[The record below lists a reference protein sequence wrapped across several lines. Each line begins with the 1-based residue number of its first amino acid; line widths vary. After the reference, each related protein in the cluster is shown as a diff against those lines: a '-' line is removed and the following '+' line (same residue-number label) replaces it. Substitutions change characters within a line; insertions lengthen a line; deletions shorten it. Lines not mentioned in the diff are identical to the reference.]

1 MPRFRDPIRDAIA
14 KGMRYREEHRLPG
27 WNVPYLPL
35 DPRDIGRE
43 YEKDVI
49 RINSQSGKGG
59 VGYILESAYAS
70 QSARAPQRSVC
81 EGGKERFGCG
91 A

>member
-1 MPRFRDPIRDAIA
+1 MERSLSSP
-14 KGMRYREEHRLPG
+14 
-27 WNVPYLPL
+27 

-59 VGYILESAYAS
+59 VGYILESAYALNLP
-70 QSARAPQRSVC
+70 ARLKEAFAKVVKSVSVRSI
-81 EGGKERFGCG
+81 RN
-91 A
+91 